1 MNNRSN
7 LQIYRRYAPLY
18 DRLMRAWTATARR
31 KAINILQLRPGE
43 RLFIPGVG
51 TGLDLPLIPAGV
63 CIVAGDLSPAML
75 HRARNKQQ
83 EPVGF
88 IVMDAQALP
97 LPDGSCD
104 AVLLNLILSVVPNG
118 PAAMLEAWRV
128 LKPGGRVA
136 VFDKFLP
143 EGRRLSGFRVLMGWL
158 IRHIGTD
165 PNRRLGEILQRIQDA
180 SELIDQPV
188 LLNGQYRVVLLHKTA
203 NGSKKNAY
211 PTN

>member
-18 DRLMRAWTATARR
+18 DRLMRAWTAAARR
-31 KAINILQLRPGE
+31 KAIDMLKLQPGE

-51 TGLDLPLIPAGV
+51 TGLDLPNIPAGV

-75 HRARNKQQ
+75 HQARNKQQ
-83 EPVGF
+83 EPAGF

-118 PAAMLEAWRV
+118 PAAMQEAWRV
-128 LKPGGRVA
+128 LKPNGRLA
-136 VFDKFLP
+136 IFDKFLP
-143 EGRRLSGFRVLMGWL
+143 EGRRLSGFRVLLGWL
-158 IRHIGTD
+158 IRQIGTD
-165 PNRRLGEILQRIQDA
+165 PNRQVREMILNIPGAQVPVDA
-180 SELIDQPV
+180 PS
-188 LLNGQYRVVLLHKTA
+188 LLNGMYRLILMTKPVDTVVQGTHE
-203 NGSKKNAY
+203 
-211 PTN
+211 